1 MKLLIHFGWISIVIG
16 ILLAL
21 LYYLPPIVAPELT
34 FKYSPIWEQQ
44 YQACLNSN
52 QLHPEEFWYK
62 NGSQAIDFFIQ
73 KLQKETDPEAKED
86 LFQEALGHI
95 HSHSE
100 YAEAVLLDI
109 ALKINDEYD
118 DSAIWML
125 MQIGDPCMD
134 SLFKIHKSNNAI
146 ARNTLH
152 GVLGEAFSTYEN
164 FAEHHAHLI
173 TNDLLALCHNL
184 FIDRHHNTIQ
194 LLSWSYSDIILTIK
208 ENPHLF
214 PAPPNIDPDKIIEY
228 AIIFEQVKNTKT
240 EEEFNDFAGTL
251 FIYYPKHFIKFVNM
265 KSRFILNEEF
275 FDYAFNFNNNRFS
288 EQKEKEMV
296 DAVLEELNKL
306 NHSE

>member
-34 FKYSPIWEQQ
+34 FEYSPIWEQQ
-44 YQACLNSN
+44 YQACLNSK
-52 QLHPEEFWYK
+52 QLDPEEFWYK

-73 KLQKETDPEAKED
+73 KLQKESDPEAKED
-86 LFQEALGHI
+86 LFQEALGYI

-109 ALKINDEYD
+109 ALKINDEHD

-152 GVLGEAFSTYEN
+152 AVLEEAFSTYEN
-164 FAEHHAHLI
+164 FAKYHAHLI
-173 TNDLLALCHNL
+173 TNDLLDLYHNL
-184 FIDRHHNTIQ
+184 FLDRNQ
-194 LLSWSYSDIILTIK
+194 NAFRLLSLSYSDIILTIK
-208 ENPHLF
+208 ENTHLF
-214 PAPPNIDPDKIIEY
+214 PTPPNIDPDRIIEY
-228 AIIFEQVKNTKT
+228 AILLEQIIDTQA
-240 EEEFNDFAGTL
+240 EDEFNYFAGTL
-251 FIYYPKHFIKFVNM
+251 FIYYPTHFIQFARS
-265 KSRFILNEEF
+265 KSRFVLDETF
-275 FDYAFNFNNNRFS
+275 FEQSFDMNHNRFS
-288 EQKEKEMV
+288 KEKEKEMIS
-296 DAVLEELNKL
+296 AVLEELNKL